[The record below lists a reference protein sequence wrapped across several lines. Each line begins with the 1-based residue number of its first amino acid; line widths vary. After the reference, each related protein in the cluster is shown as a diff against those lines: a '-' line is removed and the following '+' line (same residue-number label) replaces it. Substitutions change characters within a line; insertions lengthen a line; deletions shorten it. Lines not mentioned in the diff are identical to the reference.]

1 MLHRAIYGSL
11 ERFIGI
17 LIEHYGGAF
26 PTWLSQLQ
34 TKIITVNLSK
44 HTKYSEKVLE
54 ELQAAGIRAEIDLRD
69 EKLGY
74 KIRDAQTS
82 KIPFSIV
89 IGDKEVESNEVTYRR
104 YGDDKQI
111 TVKLT
116 EYVNLLKNIIVN
128 KE

>member
-26 PTWLSQLQ
+26 PTWLSPLQ
-34 TKIITVNLSK
+34 TKIIPVNLSK

-69 EKLGY
+69 EK
-74 KIRDAQTS
+74 IR
-82 KIPFSIV
+82 
-89 IGDKEVESNEVTYRR
+89 
-104 YGDDKQI
+104 
-111 TVKLT
+111 L
-116 EYVNLLKNIIVN
+116 
-128 KE
+128 